1 MLSFMLFRHVMA
13 DHTTGSSACD
23 TVMTRIV
30 ARNTTHYGALNAT
43 FGMGAIRPRDQQ
55 RGQHAA

>member
-1 MLSFMLFRHVMA
+1 MA
-13 DHTTGSSACD
+13 DHATGSSACY

-30 ARNTTHYGALNAT
+30 ARNATHYGALNAT
-43 FGMGAIRPRDQQ
+43 LGMGAIRARDQQ